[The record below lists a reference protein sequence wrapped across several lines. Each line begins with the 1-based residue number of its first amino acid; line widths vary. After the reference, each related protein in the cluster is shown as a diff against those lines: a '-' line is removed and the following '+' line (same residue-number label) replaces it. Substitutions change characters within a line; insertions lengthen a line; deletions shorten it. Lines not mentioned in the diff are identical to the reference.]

1 MEALTISPANLNAI
15 EQNLGKVANELNGV
29 VNNVSDVNQHVNE
42 VENKV
47 NDLNSEIKGLIKD
60 IKETTIL
67 TNARQAI
74 MYNNEQIDKK
84 YGYYDNVRRNTLSIL
99 DACLNSNIRITSLI
113 KLRDNILLN
122 NPNYWLANALCALTS
137 WLLDDKENANKEMT
151 NALKKDPEKTSLFF
165 SLVNLKLGR
174 TQTSI
179 NWLNKYL
186 SYETPLKLDKDFI
199 TILDLVSSGLFGDEA
214 KNILLNKI
222 DGWFRIL
229 NNETA
234 IKDKQVNTWYD
245 YFQSDKKIDIILP
258 IYRSYGTE
266 AGILEENLAIGEA
279 IGRFNGYL
287 DDVMNLDSSNKTID
301 DVLHDLVYEYEEKE
315 QVFQKDNLL
324 NNLIIQCNGD
334 RDEAMRLYKKQED
347 VFDDK
352 TDLLSLFTAMVLY
365 KDNFRVSNDTRR
377 IALSFVK
384 QYILEGLNKFKDTI
398 IDHDYKIQVG
408 DFTTFSK
415 DGKNIEKI
423 REDANNFI
431 ASKFDV
437 DDKDLILTLIIIDIV
452 GIIGL
457 FITRNGGIL
466 NILLIIALV
475 LSNLFLFIKLNK
487 RSKIRDIA
495 KQNMKNNLFNSLD
508 QILAEMVDYSDVM
521 KDDMEIYDVIVNKLN
536 NMVTT
541 NYMASNGERNID
553 VGE

>member
-1 MEALTISPANLNAI
+1 MEALTISPANLNVI
-15 EQNLGKVANELNGV
+15 EQNLGKVASELNGV

-74 MYNNEQIDKK
+74 MYNNELIDKK

-137 WLLDDKENANKEMT
+137 WLLDDKENANKEMI
-151 NALKKDPEKTSLFF
+151 NALKKDAEKTSLFF

-199 TILDLVSSGLFGDEA
+199 TVLDLVSSGLFGDEA

-258 IYRSYGTE
+258 IYGSYGTE
-266 AGILEENLAIGEA
+266 AGILEENLAVGEA

-287 DDVMNLDSSNKTID
+287 DDVINLDSSNKTID
-301 DVLHDLVYEYEEKE
+301 DVLHDLVYEYEGKE

-352 TDLLSLFTAMVLY
+352 TDLLSLFTAMVLH
-365 KDNFRVSNDTRR
+365 KDNFHVSNDTRR

-384 QYILEGLNKFKDTI
+384 QYILEALNKFKDTI

-415 DGKNIEKI
+415 DGKNIDKI
-423 REDANNFI
+423 REDANTFI
-431 ASKFDV
+431 ASKFAV
-437 DDKDLILTLIIIDIV
+437 DDKDLILTLIVIDIV

-466 NILLIIALV
+466 NILLIIALI
-475 LSNLFLFIKLNK
+475 LSNLFLFIKLSK
-487 RSKIRDIA
+487 RSRIREIA
-495 KQNMKNNLFNSLD
+495 RQNMKNNLFNSLD
-508 QILAEMVDYSDVM
+508 QILAEMVDYSDVI
-521 KDDMEIYDVIVNKLN
+521 KDDMETYDIIVTKLN

-553 VGE
+553 VGD

>member
-1 MEALTISPANLNAI
+1 MI
-15 EQNLGKVANELNGV
+15 
-29 VNNVSDVNQHVNE
+29 
-42 VENKV
+42 
-47 NDLNSEIKGLIKD
+47 
-60 IKETTIL
+60 
-67 TNARQAI
+67 
-74 MYNNEQIDKK
+74 
-84 YGYYDNVRRNTLSIL
+84 
-99 DACLNSNIRITSLI
+99 
-113 KLRDNILLN
+113 
-122 NPNYWLANALCALTS
+122 
-137 WLLDDKENANKEMT
+137 
-151 NALKKDPEKTSLFF
+151 NALKKDAEKTSLFF

-199 TILDLVSSGLFGDEA
+199 TVLDLVSSGLFGDEA

-266 AGILEENLAIGEA
+266 AGILEENLAVGEA

-287 DDVMNLDSSNKTID
+287 DDVINLDSSNKTID
-301 DVLHDLVYEYEEKE
+301 DVLHDLVYEYEGKE

-352 TDLLSLFTAMVLY
+352 TDLLSLFTAMVLH
-365 KDNFRVSNDTRR
+365 KDNFHVSNDTRR

-384 QYILEGLNKFKDTI
+384 QYILEALNKFKDTI

-415 DGKNIEKI
+415 DGKNIDKI
-423 REDANNFI
+423 REDANTFI

-437 DDKDLILTLIIIDIV
+437 DDKDLILTLIVIDIV

-466 NILLIIALV
+466 NILLIIALI
-475 LSNLFLFIKLNK
+475 LSNLFLFIKLSK
-487 RSKIRDIA
+487 RSRIREIA
-495 KQNMKNNLFNSLD
+495 RQNMKNNLFNSLD
-508 QILAEMVDYSDVM
+508 QILAEMVDYSDVI
-521 KDDMEIYDVIVNKLN
+521 KDDMETYDIIVTKLN

-553 VGE
+553 VGD

>member
-1 MEALTISPANLNAI
+1 MEALTISPANLNVI
-15 EQNLGKVANELNGV
+15 EQNLGKVASELNGV

-74 MYNNEQIDKK
+74 MYNNELIDKK

-137 WLLDDKENANKEMT
+137 WLLDDKENANKEMI
-151 NALKKDPEKTSLFF
+151 NALKKDAEKTSLFF

-199 TILDLVSSGLFGDEA
+199 TLLDLVSSGLFGDEA

-266 AGILEENLAIGEA
+266 AGILEENLAVGEA

-287 DDVMNLDSSNKTID
+287 DDVINLDSSNKTID
-301 DVLHDLVYEYEEKE
+301 DVLHDLVYEYEGKE

-352 TDLLSLFTAMVLY
+352 TDLLSLFTAMVLH
-365 KDNFRVSNDTRR
+365 KDNFHVSNDTRR

-384 QYILEGLNKFKDTI
+384 QYILEALNKFKDTI

-415 DGKNIEKI
+415 DGKNIDKI
-423 REDANNFI
+423 REDANTFI

-437 DDKDLILTLIIIDIV
+437 DDKDLILTLIVIDIV

-466 NILLIIALV
+466 NILLIIALI
-475 LSNLFLFIKLNK
+475 LSNLFLFIKLSK
-487 RSKIRDIA
+487 RSRIREIA
-495 KQNMKNNLFNSLD
+495 RQNMKNNLFNSLD
-508 QILAEMVDYSDVM
+508 QILAEMVDYSDVI
-521 KDDMEIYDVIVNKLN
+521 KDDMETYDIIVTKLN

-553 VGE
+553 VGD

>member
-1 MEALTISPANLNAI
+1 MEALTISPANLNVI
-15 EQNLGKVANELNGV
+15 EQNLGKVASELNGV

-74 MYNNEQIDKK
+74 MYNNELIDKK

-137 WLLDDKENANKEMT
+137 WLLDDKENANKEMI
-151 NALKKDPEKTSLFF
+151 NALKKDAEKTSLFF

-199 TILDLVSSGLFGDEA
+199 TVLDLVSSGLFGDEA

-266 AGILEENLAIGEA
+266 AGILEENLAVGEA

-287 DDVMNLDSSNKTID
+287 DDVINLDSSNKTID
-301 DVLHDLVYEYEEKE
+301 DVLHDLVYEYEGKE

-352 TDLLSLFTAMVLY
+352 TDLLSLFTAMVLH
-365 KDNFRVSNDTRR
+365 KDNFHVSNDTRR

-384 QYILEGLNKFKDTI
+384 QYILEALNKFKDTI

-415 DGKNIEKI
+415 DGKNIDKI
-423 REDANNFI
+423 REDANTFI
-431 ASKFDV
+431 ASKFAV
-437 DDKDLILTLIIIDIV
+437 DDKDLILTLIVIDIV

-466 NILLIIALV
+466 NILLIIALI
-475 LSNLFLFIKLNK
+475 LSNLFLFIKLSK
-487 RSKIRDIA
+487 RSRIREIA
-495 KQNMKNNLFNSLD
+495 RQNMKNNLFNSLD
-508 QILAEMVDYSDVM
+508 QILAEMVDYSDVI
-521 KDDMEIYDVIVNKLN
+521 KDDMETYDIIVTKLN

-553 VGE
+553 VGD

>member
-1 MEALTISPANLNAI
+1 MEALTISPANLNVI
-15 EQNLGKVANELNGV
+15 EQNLGKVASELNGV

-74 MYNNEQIDKK
+74 MYNNELIDKK

-137 WLLDDKENANKEMT
+137 WLLDDKENANKEMI
-151 NALKKDPEKTSLFF
+151 NALKKDAEKTSLFF

-199 TILDLVSSGLFGDEA
+199 TVLDLVSSGLFGDEA

-266 AGILEENLAIGEA
+266 AGILEENLAVGEA

-287 DDVMNLDSSNKTID
+287 DDVINLDSSNKTID
-301 DVLHDLVYEYEEKE
+301 DVLHDLVYEYEGKE

-352 TDLLSLFTAMVLY
+352 TDLLSLFTAMVLH
-365 KDNFRVSNDTRR
+365 KDNYHVSNDTRR

-384 QYILEGLNKFKDTI
+384 QYILEALNKFKDTI

-415 DGKNIEKI
+415 DGKNIDKI
-423 REDANNFI
+423 REDANTFI
-431 ASKFDV
+431 ASKFAV
-437 DDKDLILTLIIIDIV
+437 DDKDLILTLIVIDIV

-466 NILLIIALV
+466 NILLIIALI
-475 LSNLFLFIKLNK
+475 LSNLFLFIKLSK
-487 RSKIRDIA
+487 RSRIREIA
-495 KQNMKNNLFNSLD
+495 RQNMKNNLFNSLD
-508 QILAEMVDYSDVM
+508 QILAEMVDYSDVI
-521 KDDMEIYDVIVNKLN
+521 KDDMETYDIIVTKLN

-553 VGE
+553 VGD